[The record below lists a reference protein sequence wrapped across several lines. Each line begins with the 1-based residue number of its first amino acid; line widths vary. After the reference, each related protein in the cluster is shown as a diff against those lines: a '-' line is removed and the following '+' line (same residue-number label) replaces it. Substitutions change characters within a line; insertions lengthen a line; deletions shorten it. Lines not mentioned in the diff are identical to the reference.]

1 MNFSEIL
8 KRIKDNATYQTI
20 VFDSNEK
27 LTLEKLNELKL
38 CIDQNLF
45 KGKIKWTGLFDN
57 AIDKIEL
64 DTAKNEIEAR
74 LSKYAGYWYRKQYSK
89 ALDSFNEAFKRYQIL
104 YAADHAEIASLYQE
118 LGLVYSKLGEYD
130 KSLENLNKSLEMNR
144 RLRENGD
151 DVDIALT
158 LNKVGQV
165 YEDINDHEKACKYS
179 LQALQTFKRVYKE
192 APHLNIAYTQTNIGN
207 AYISLGQYNKAL
219 EYHKQAL
226 EVKRKIHGEYHWD
239 IPDSLNLIGAT

>member
-1 MNFSEIL
+1 
-8 KRIKDNATYQTI
+8 
-20 VFDSNEK
+20 
-27 LTLEKLNELKL
+27 
-38 CIDQNLF
+38 
-45 KGKIKWTGLFDN
+45 
-57 AIDKIEL
+57 
-64 DTAKNEIEAR
+64 
-74 LSKYAGYWYRKQYSK
+74 
-89 ALDSFNEAFKRYQIL
+89 
-104 YAADHAEIASLYQE
+104 
-118 LGLVYSKLGEYD
+118 
-130 KSLENLNKSLEMNR
+130 MNR